1 MKKRSLVT
9 IGLAVAMAI
18 GALGGPSL
26 WAQGHVSGGTTFGT
40 VIPLPGIIN
49 DVAVDEAR
57 GLVYA
62 GNFSAGR
69 VEVVSMATHQRI
81 GSFVTT
87 PQPAAMVGM
96 AMSVDSRYLVTLNA
110 PVTSGVS
117 QLSGVTAVNLN
128 DPVDRRHYPM
138 VATPVAVTFAKN
150 GEAVIITTTGIVFFD
165 PDDGAFRDLVEFSEL
180 DGPEAPGIS
189 LPVAPATFPR
199 TINTA
204 SMDRNTAGTW
214 IFGMTDS
221 FIFSYQ
227 VSLPVGLMTIR
238 INDTLITP
246 PAFNQLSASGD
257 GQYFLAGHLLFNRRL
272 RVIADTP
279 EAVQSADGL
288 IGGSV
293 IDPASGTVYISFD
306 KPSGVEPIIPGA
318 PAAGLLE
325 VMELDNMLLRSQL
338 LLPERLGGRLASDLA
353 GRNLY
358 AIGQSGLTHIALDE
372 LAEAPV
378 MEYNPDDRRL
388 FFQFDFCNRDV
399 QAQTLRIENPG
410 GSPAQF
416 SLSVLDQRSSGR
428 PAVLFEPH
436 TGTTP
441 ANVRV
446 SVDPGALGPVQGT
459 SVFPI
464 VLQTNA
470 VNIPREA
477 EVFAN
482 VRDVDQKGTLYTVPG
497 RFVDIVADRFRDR
510 FYVLDQEGFQVL
522 VFDSSFRLGGR
533 ISVGNTPTWMLVSPD
548 GGFLI
553 VANAQSETMTLINL
567 NTLRVETTIFLPWE
581 SLGGGRYPLSLAA
594 DAGNILLTM
603 ESSGGGSEI
612 GMFNLHNKIVTNPD
626 TLGIFTNSFS
636 SDSAVVGAPD
646 GSGVLIAESTGG
658 VHFWEALSSRITLT
672 RDELPSLSGAIG
684 AGANFFLVDNHV
696 LNASL
701 VEIAALPGAEAG
713 QASAGFAVLPDS
725 TAVRSI
731 RPRFQVDTG
740 ALQRHDPRDPTRLT
754 DQVRMV
760 EPPPPPSDRLS
771 FYRSLTALRDGR
783 LVSTSSAGVVE
794 FPASFDA
801 TLQIPRIAGVTNA
814 ADFSTKLG
822 AGGLITIF
830 GENLSGQT
838 ASATDTPLPNRLTE
852 VCVTANGANL
862 PLLFVSPEQINAQ
875 LQFFGGNAGVQVH
888 TQGGV
893 SDIFLTNVLTAAPAV
908 FSVPGPSG
916 NTFAAV
922 IREDNT
928 LVTLSSPLRHHE
940 IAVIYS
946 TGLGPVTPIAF
957 PGHPASSEPLSV
969 TVVEPT
975 VTFGG
980 VTGRVL
986 YSGLTPGFVG
996 LYQINV
1002 EVPGGS
1008 PLGIQ
1013 VPVEI
1018 DSGGVSSTINV
1029 RVVD

>member
-9 IGLAVAMAI
+9 IGLAVALAMA
-18 GALGGPSL
+18 ALSGSSL

-49 DVAVDEAR
+49 DVAIDEAR
-57 GLVYA
+57 ELVYA

-69 VEVVSMATHQRI
+69 VEVVSMATNQRI

-96 AMSVDSRYLVTLNA
+96 AVSVDSRYLVTLNA

-138 VATPVAVTFAKN
+138 TDMPMAVTFAKN
-150 GEAVIITTTGIVFFD
+150 GEAVIITTRGIVFFD
-165 PDDGAFRDLVEFSEL
+165 PDAGAFRDLVDFADL
-180 DGPEAPGIS
+180 DGADAPNIS
-189 LPVAPATFPR
+189 LPVPPATFPR

-204 SMDRNTAGTW
+204 SMDRNADGTW

-221 FIFSYQ
+221 FVFSYQ
-227 VSLPVGLMTIR
+227 VSLPLGLMTIR
-238 INDTLITP
+238 TNDTLITT

-257 GQYFLAGHLLFNRRL
+257 GQYFMAGHLLFNRRL
-272 RVIADTP
+272 RVIADTL
-279 EAVQSADGL
+279 EAVASSDGL

-293 IDPASGTVYISFD
+293 IDPVTGTVYVSFD
-306 KPSGVEPIIPGA
+306 KPAGVDPIVPGA

-325 VMELDNMLLRSQL
+325 VMELGNMLLRTQL
-338 LLPERLGGRLASDLA
+338 LLPERLGGRLASDKA

-358 AIGQSGLTHIALDE
+358 AIGQSGLIHLPLDE
-372 LAEAPV
+372 LAEEPLL
-378 MEYNPDDRRL
+378 EFNPDDRSL

-441 ANVRV
+441 AEVRV

-459 SVFPI
+459 SGFPI

-477 EVFAN
+477 EVFAT
-482 VRDVDQKGTLYTVPG
+482 VRDVDQKGTLHAVPG
-497 RFVDIVADRFRDR
+497 SFVDIVADRFRDR
-510 FYVLDQEGFQVL
+510 FYVLDQKGFQVL
-522 VFDSSFRLGGR
+522 VFDGSFRLNGR

-567 NTLRVETTIFLPWE
+567 NTLTVETTIFLPWE

-603 ESSGGGSEI
+603 QTSTGGGEI

-626 TLGIFTNSFS
+626 TLGIFTNTFS
-636 SDSAVVGAPD
+636 PDFAVAGAPD
-646 GSGVLIAESTGG
+646 GSGVLIAESSGG

-672 RDELPSLSGAIG
+672 RNELPSLSGAIG
-684 AGANFFLVDNHV
+684 VGANFFLVDNHV

-701 VEIAALPGAEAG
+701 VEIATLPGAEAG

-731 RPRFQVDTG
+731 RPRSQVDTG
-740 ALQRHDPRDPTRLT
+740 ALQRHDPRDPTRLF

-760 EPPPPPSDRLS
+760 EPPPPPSDRLA
-771 FYRSLTALRDGR
+771 FYRSLTALQDGR
-783 LVSTSSAGVVE
+783 LASTSSAGVVE
-794 FPASFDA
+794 FPPSFDA

-814 ADFSTKLG
+814 ADFSVLLG
-822 AGGLITIF
+822 AGGLISIF

-838 ASATDTPLPNRLTE
+838 ASATDTPLPNNLTE
-852 VCVTANGANL
+852 VCVTSNGGNL
-862 PLLFVSPEQINAQ
+862 PLLFVSPKQINAQ
-875 LQFFGGNAGVQVH
+875 LPFFGGNAGIQVH

-893 SDIFLTNVLTAAPAV
+893 SDPFLTKVLTAAPAV
-908 FSVPGPSG
+908 FSVPGPRG
-916 NTFAAV
+916 NIFAAV
-922 IREDNT
+922 IREDNK
-928 LVTLSSPLRHHE
+928 LATLSSPLRPHE
-940 IAVIYS
+940 IAVIYT
-946 TGLGPVTPIAF
+946 TGLGAVTPLAF
-957 PGHPASSEPLSV
+957 PGFPASTEPLQV
-969 TVVEPT
+969 TAIEPA
-975 VTFGG
+975 VRFGG
-980 VTGRVL
+980 VEGRIL

-1018 DSGGVSSTINV
+1018 SSGGVSSTIRV

>member
-1 MKKRSLVT
+1 M
-9 IGLAVAMAI
+9 
-18 GALGGPSL
+18 
-26 WAQGHVSGGTTFGT
+26 
-40 VIPLPGIIN
+40 
-49 DVAVDEAR
+49 
-57 GLVYA
+57 VYA

-69 VEVVSMATHQRI
+69 VEVVSMATNQRI

-96 AMSVDSRYLVTLNA
+96 AMSVDSRFLVTLNA

-117 QLSGVTAVNLN
+117 QFSGVTAVNLN

-138 VATPVAVTFAKN
+138 VATPLAVTFAKN
-150 GEAVIITTTGIVFFD
+150 GEAVIITTSGIVFFD
-165 PDDGAFRDLVEFSEL
+165 PDDGAFRDLVNFSDL
-180 DGPEAPGIS
+180 DGADAAGIS
-189 LPVAPATFPR
+189 LPVRPATFPR
-199 TINTA
+199 SINTA
-204 SMDRNTAGTW
+204 SLDRNTTGTW

-221 FIFSYQ
+221 FVFSYQ
-227 VSLPVGLMTIR
+227 VSLPLGLMTIR
-238 INDTLITP
+238 TNDTLITP
-246 PAFNQLSASGD
+246 PVFNQLSASGD
-257 GQYFLAGHLLFNRRL
+257 GKYFMAGHLLFNQSL

-279 EAVQSADGL
+279 EAVSGGTDGL

-306 KPSGVEPIIPGA
+306 KPAGVEPTTPGA
-318 PAAGLLE
+318 QPAGLLE
-325 VMELDNMLLRSQL
+325 IMELDNMLLRSQL

-358 AIGQSGLTHIALDE
+358 AIGQSGLIHVALDD
-372 LAEAPV
+372 LTEAPV
-378 MEYNPDDRRL
+378 MEYHPDDRRL

-416 SLSVLDQRSSGR
+416 SLSILDQRSSGR

-441 ANVRV
+441 ADVRV

-464 VLQTNA
+464 VLQTNS
-470 VNIPREA
+470 VNIPRHA

-497 RFVDIVADRFRDR
+497 KFVDIVADRFRDR

-522 VFDSSFRLGGR
+522 VFDNSFRLGGR

-581 SLGGGRYPLSLAA
+581 SLGGGRYPLSLAS

-603 ESSGGGSEI
+603 QSSEGGGEI

-626 TLGIFTNSFS
+626 TLGIFTNTFS
-636 SDSAVVGAPD
+636 PDFAVVGAPD
-646 GSGVLIAESTGG
+646 GSGIFIAESSGG

-684 AGANFFLVDNHV
+684 AGSNFFLVDNHV

-713 QASAGFAVLPDS
+713 QASSGFAVLPDS
-725 TAVRSI
+725 TAVRSV

-760 EPPPPPSDRLS
+760 EPPPAPSTRLS
-771 FYRSLTALRDGR
+771 FYRSLAAMQDGR

-822 AGGLITIF
+822 AGGLISIF
-830 GENLSGQT
+830 GENLSPQT
-838 ASATDTPLPNRLTE
+838 AAATETPLPNRLTE

-875 LQFFGGNAGVQVH
+875 LPFFGGNAGMQVH

-893 SDIFLTNVLTAAPAV
+893 SDIFLTRVLTAAPAV

-928 LVTLSSPLRHHE
+928 LATLSSPLRRHE

-946 TGLGPVTPIAF
+946 TGLGSVTPIAF
-957 PGHPASSEPLSV
+957 PGYPASTDPLSI
-969 TVVEPT
+969 TVVEPA
-975 VTFGG
+975 VLFGG
-980 VTGRVL
+980 VAGNVL

-1018 DSGGVSSTINV
+1018 NSGGVSSTISV

>member
-1 MKKRSLVT
+1 M
-9 IGLAVAMAI
+9 
-18 GALGGPSL
+18 
-26 WAQGHVSGGTTFGT
+26 
-40 VIPLPGIIN
+40 
-49 DVAVDEAR
+49 
-57 GLVYA
+57 
-62 GNFSAGR
+62 
-69 VEVVSMATHQRI
+69 
-81 GSFVTT
+81 
-87 PQPAAMVGM
+87 
-96 AMSVDSRYLVTLNA
+96 
-110 PVTSGVS
+110 
-117 QLSGVTAVNLN
+117 
-128 DPVDRRHYPM
+128 
-138 VATPVAVTFAKN
+138 
-150 GEAVIITTTGIVFFD
+150 
-165 PDDGAFRDLVEFSEL
+165 
-180 DGPEAPGIS
+180 
-189 LPVAPATFPR
+189 
-199 TINTA
+199 
-204 SMDRNTAGTW
+204 
-214 IFGMTDS
+214 
-221 FIFSYQ
+221 
-227 VSLPVGLMTIR
+227 
-238 INDTLITP
+238 
-246 PAFNQLSASGD
+246 
-257 GQYFLAGHLLFNRRL
+257 
-272 RVIADTP
+272 IADTP
-279 EAVQSADGL
+279 EAVTSSDGL

-306 KPSGVEPIIPGA
+306 KTASVA
-318 PAAGLLE
+318 TSTPATQPAGLLE
-325 VMELDNMLLRSQL
+325 VMELDNLLLRSQL
-338 LLPERLGGRLASDLA
+338 LLPEQLGGRLASDLA

-358 AIGQSGLTHIALDE
+358 AIGQSGLIHISLDE
-372 LAEAPV
+372 LAGAPV
-378 MEYNPDDRRL
+378 MEYHPDDRRL
-388 FFQFDFCNRDV
+388 FFQFDFCNREV
-399 QAQTLRIENPG
+399 QAQTLRIESPG

-416 SLSVLDQRSSGR
+416 SLSVVDQRSSGR

-441 ANVRV
+441 ADIRV

-464 VLQTNA
+464 VLETNA
-470 VNIPREA
+470 VNIPLEA
-477 EVFAN
+477 QVFAN

-497 RFVDIVADRFRDR
+497 KFVDIVADRFRDR

-522 VFDSSFRLGGR
+522 VFDGSFRLNGR

-567 NTLRVETTIFLPWE
+567 NTLLVETTIFLPWE

-603 ESSGGGSEI
+603 QSSSGSGEV

-626 TLGIFTNSFS
+626 TLGIFTNTFS
-636 SDSAVVGAPD
+636 PDSAVVGAPD

-672 RDELPSLSGAIG
+672 RNELPSLSGAIG
-684 AGANFFLVDNHV
+684 AGSNFFLVDNHV
-696 LNASL
+696 LNESL
-701 VEIAALPGAEAG
+701 VEIAALPGAAAG
-713 QASAGFAVLPDS
+713 QASSGFAVLPDS

-760 EPPPPPSDRLS
+760 EPPPPPSERLS
-771 FYRSLTALRDGR
+771 FYRSLAAMQDGR

-801 TLQIPRIAGVTNA
+801 TLQIPRIAGITNA
-814 ADFSTKLG
+814 ADFSAKLG
-822 AGGLITIF
+822 AGGLISVF
-830 GENLSGQT
+830 GDNLSPQT

-852 VCVTANGANL
+852 VCVTSNGANL

-875 LQFFGGNAGVQVH
+875 LPFFGGNAGVQVH

-908 FSVPGPSG
+908 FTVPGPSG

-928 LVTLSSPLRHHE
+928 LATLSSPLRHHE

-957 PGHPASSEPLSV
+957 PGFPASTDPLSI
-969 TVVEPT
+969 TVIEPT
-975 VTFGG
+975 VRFGG
-980 VTGRVL
+980 VAGRVL